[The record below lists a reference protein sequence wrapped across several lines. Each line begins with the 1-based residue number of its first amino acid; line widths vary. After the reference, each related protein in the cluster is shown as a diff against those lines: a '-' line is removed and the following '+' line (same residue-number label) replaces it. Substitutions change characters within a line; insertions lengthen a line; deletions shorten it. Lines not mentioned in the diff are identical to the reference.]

1 MSYQGIGNKLLILSL
16 LTNFNCSI
24 LYKGNGKIDDGK
36 ILYPTK
42 DNTDQIND
50 TLLLTLQ
57 VNKNDLAKTLFL
69 NIKIKNPTSTNRAV
83 EAFSK
88 RFEKKLKQ
96 EGCEKEKEKDILIVD
111 INHKSEG
118 KFTKEFIEKKVGK
131 IKQKLID
138 QKYKKKFSN
147 IIVSVVYDGG
157 MRTLAQNII
166 KDLTNNN
173 LEAYEICFNPDEKS
187 FDTDDDVNKAIEN
200 YKNPRTRKIKILNE
214 KLKQDDASDVAEK
227 KKDKDNFEVQ
237 VGDSNEKMGLRDVA
251 NEFVE
256 EFFTKS

>member
-1 MSYQGIGNKLLILSL
+1 MSHQGIRNKLLILSL
-16 LTNFNCSI
+16 LANFNCSI
-24 LYKGNGKIDDGK
+24 LYKGNGKIENGRT
-36 ILYPTK
+36 LYPTK
-42 DNTDQIND
+42 DNTDQIKD
-50 TLLLTLQ
+50 TLPLILQ

-83 EAFSK
+83 EAFSE

-96 EGCEKEKEKDILIVD
+96 EGCEKEKDILIVD
-111 INHKSEG
+111 INHKSAG
-118 KFTKEFIEKKVGK
+118 KVTKEFIEKKVGK

-147 IIVSVVYDGG
+147 IIISVVYDGG

-166 KDLTNNN
+166 KDLTNKN
-173 LEAYEICFNPDEKS
+173 LKAYEICFNPDEKS
-187 FDTDDDVNKAIEN
+187 FDTDDDVYKAIEN
-200 YKNPRTRKIKILNE
+200 YQNPRTRKIKILNE

>member
-1 MSYQGIGNKLLILSL
+1 MSHQGIRNKLLILPL

-24 LYKGNGKIDDGK
+24 FYKGNGKIDDGK

-50 TLLLTLQ
+50 TLPLILQ
-57 VNKNDLAKTLFL
+57 VNKNDLDKTLFL

-83 EAFSK
+83 EAFSE

-96 EGCEKEKEKDILIVD
+96 EGCEKEKDILIVD
-111 INHKSEG
+111 VNHKSEG
-118 KFTKEFIEKKVGK
+118 KVTKEFIKKKVGK

-157 MRTLAQNII
+157 MRTLAKNII
-166 KDLTNNN
+166 KDLTNDN
-173 LEAYEICFNPDEKS
+173 LEAYEICLNPDEKS

-214 KLKQDDASDVAEK
+214 KLKQDDASDVDKK
-227 KKDKDNFEVQ
+227 KKDKNNFEVQ

-251 NEFVE
+251 NKFVE

>member
-1 MSYQGIGNKLLILSL
+1 MSHQGIRNKLLILPL
-16 LTNFNCSI
+16 LANFNCSI

-36 ILYPTK
+36 ILYPKANPLT
-42 DNTDQIND
+42 NE
-50 TLLLTLQ
+50 LLPLLILQ

-83 EAFSK
+83 EAFSE

-96 EGCEKEKEKDILIVD
+96 EGCEKEKDILIVD

-118 KFTKEFIEKKVGK
+118 KITKEFIEKKVGK

-138 QKYKKKFSN
+138 QKYQKKFSN

-166 KDLTNNN
+166 KDLTNKN

-214 KLKQDDASDVAEK
+214 KLKQDDASDEDEK

>member
-1 MSYQGIGNKLLILSL
+1 MSHQGIRNKLLILSL
-16 LTNFNCSI
+16 LANFNCSI
-24 LYKGNGKIDDGK
+24 LYKGNGKIENGRT
-36 ILYPTK
+36 LYPTK
-42 DNTDQIND
+42 DNTDQIKD
-50 TLLLTLQ
+50 TLPLILQ

-83 EAFSK
+83 EAFSE

-96 EGCEKEKEKDILIVD
+96 EGCEKEKDILIVD

-118 KFTKEFIEKKVGK
+118 KITKEFIEKKVGK

-166 KDLTNNN
+166 KNLTNDNID
-173 LEAYEICFNPDEKS
+173 AYEICFNPDEKS

-214 KLKQDDASDVAEK
+214 KLKQDDASDVDKK

>member
-1 MSYQGIGNKLLILSL
+1 MA
-16 LTNFNCSI
+16 NFNCSI
-24 LYKGNGKIDDGK
+24 FYKGNGKIDDGK
-36 ILYPTK
+36 ILYPK
-42 DNTDQIND
+42 EN
-50 TLLLTLQ
+50 LLTNELLPLILQ
-57 VNKNDLAKTLFL
+57 VNKNDLDKTLFL

-83 EAFSK
+83 EAFSE

-96 EGCEKEKEKDILIVD
+96 EGCKKEKDILIVD
-111 INHKSEG
+111 VNHKSEG
-118 KFTKEFIEKKVGK
+118 KITKEFIEKKVGK

-147 IIVSVVYDGG
+147 IIVSIIYDGG

-166 KDLTNNN
+166 QDLTNDNID
-173 LEAYEICFNPDEKS
+173 AYEICFNPDEKS
-187 FDTDDDVNKAIEN
+187 FDTVADVNKAIEN

-214 KLKQDDASDVAEK
+214 KLKQDDASDVYEK

-237 VGDSNEKMGLRDVA
+237 VGDSNEKMGLREVA

>member
-1 MSYQGIGNKLLILSL
+1 MSHQGIRNKLLILPL
-16 LTNFNCSI
+16 LANFNCSI
-24 LYKGNGKIDDGK
+24 LYKGNGKIENGRT
-36 ILYPTK
+36 LYPTK
-42 DNTDQIND
+42 DNTDQIKD
-50 TLLLTLQ
+50 TLSLILP
-57 VNKNDLAKTLFL
+57 VNKNDLTKTLFL

-83 EAFSK
+83 EAFSE

-96 EGCEKEKEKDILIVD
+96 EGCEKEKDILIVD
-111 INHKSEG
+111 VNHKSEG
-118 KFTKEFIEKKVGK
+118 KVTKEFIKKKVGK

-166 KDLTNNN
+166 KDLTNDN

-187 FDTDDDVNKAIEN
+187 FDTDADVNKAIEN

-214 KLKQDDASDVAEK
+214 KLKQDDASDEDEK
-227 KKDKDNFEVQ
+227 KKDKDNFAVQ
-237 VGDSNEKMGLRDVA
+237 VGDSNEKMRMRDVA

>member
-1 MSYQGIGNKLLILSL
+1 MSHQGIRNKLLILPL
-16 LTNFNCSI
+16 LANFNCSI

-36 ILYPTK
+36 ILYPK
-42 DNTDQIND
+42 EN
-50 TLLLTLQ
+50 LLTNELLPLILQ

-83 EAFSK
+83 EAFSE

-96 EGCEKEKEKDILIVD
+96 EGCEKEKDILIVD
-111 INHKSEG
+111 VNHKSEG
-118 KFTKEFIEKKVGK
+118 KITKEFIEKKVSK

-166 KDLTNNN
+166 KDLTNDN

-187 FDTDDDVNKAIEN
+187 FDTDDYVNKAIEN
-200 YKNPRTRKIKILNE
+200 YQNLQTKKIKLLNE
-214 KLKQDDASDVAEK
+214 KLKQDDASDVDKK

-251 NEFVE
+251 NKFVE
-256 EFFTKS
+256 GFFTKS